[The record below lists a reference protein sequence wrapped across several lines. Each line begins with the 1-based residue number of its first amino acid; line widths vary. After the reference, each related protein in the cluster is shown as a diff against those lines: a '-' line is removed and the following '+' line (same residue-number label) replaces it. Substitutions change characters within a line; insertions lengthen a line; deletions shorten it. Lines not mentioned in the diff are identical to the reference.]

1 MGNCYKLGYSY
12 SKKRIH
18 ELIHKGLKYEAET
31 EQADIPNVTVKAIGI
46 KISEEDKQSFEKRAN
61 QHFLKEELYQATKPT
76 ELTPIIKF
84 NTNEELQSCLEWWQ
98 KRLGLQDWIIKGIIT
113 NELIRPK
120 SASGENEFSIVNK
133 MAAIRI
139 RPYDAGTAKDWIAKQ
154 PQELVLVHELL
165 HCVIYETEYETTES
179 IELVAYNRQQHQLID
194 DMAKALIMTKYDIGL
209 DYFRN
214 F

>member
-76 ELTPIIKF
+76 ELT
-84 NTNEELQSCLEWWQ
+84 E
-98 KRLGLQDWIIKGIIT
+98 
-113 NELIRPK
+113 
-120 SASGENEFSIVNK
+120 
-133 MAAIRI
+133 
-139 RPYDAGTAKDWIAKQ
+139 
-154 PQELVLVHELL
+154 
-165 HCVIYETEYETTES
+165 
-179 IELVAYNRQQHQLID
+179 
-194 DMAKALIMTKYDIGL
+194 DMAKALIMAKYDIGL